1 MGGIYPGPSVAR
13 VSCDHLPPTSALCG
27 GSAVQGHDDGALT
40 WSVDVHWVH
49 RPWVFP
55 GVEGKSWPP
64 PVFCPESPCM
74 SYKEIDMAAIFAGL
88 GDSQRK
94 PICESRLAAASVG
107 PGST

>member
-1 MGGIYPGPSVAR
+1 MQGQGG
-13 VSCDHLPPTSALCG
+13 
-27 GSAVQGHDDGALT
+27 GALT
-40 WSVDVHWVH
+40 WSVATLGMLALG
-49 RPWVFP
+49 FP
-55 GVEGKSWPP
+55 GWCRPMSAP

-74 SYKEIDMAAIFAGL
+74 SYKAIDMAAIFAGL